1 MIAKS
6 EVLEKAILQTLAYSA
21 HFHFPLTQTEIYRR
35 LQSLPAGKA
44 GLPRRQAGSEPCK
57 KSAVDQALYSL
68 VQAGRVLAVQD
79 YYVLAGQSH
88 LVAHRR
94 ARQSSSRHLLARA
107 KTKVATLA
115 RCPGVQAIYVTGSLA
130 VANASESDDID
141 LMVITTPHRLW
152 LTRLLLTTI
161 TSLRGWRRT
170 PHATNVS
177 GKVCLNLY
185 LTLDALSLPAA
196 KRSLYAAY
204 ELIQA
209 LPLYDPHDTQ
219 SELLAA
225 NSWIGQYLANQKRTL
240 LNRRPGRRPSRDS
253 EAGRR
258 VLNGFDGVLDL
269 LDDLAF
275 SIQYAYMRPKI
286 TREYVTRDA
295 AFFHPHDPA
304 PPAHTL

>member
-21 HFHFPLTQTEIYRR
+21 YFHFPLTQTEIYRR
-35 LQSLPAGKA
+35 LQSLPAGK
-44 GLPRRQAGSEPCK
+44 AGSEPCK

-68 VQAGRVLAVQD
+68 VQAGRVLAVQN

-107 KTKVATLA
+107 KAKVATLA

-130 VANASESDDID
+130 VASASESDDID
-141 LMVITTPHRLW
+141 LMIITTPHRLW

-170 PHATNVS
+170 PHATDIS

-258 VLNGFDGVLDL
+258 VLKVILDL

>member
-1 MIAKS
+1 MGTLAKS
-6 EVLEKAILQTLAYSA
+6 ILQTLAYSDY
-21 HFHFPLTQTEIYRR
+21 FNFPLTLSEIYDR
-35 LQSLPAGKA
+35 LQGLPAGKA
-44 GLPRRQAGSEPCK
+44 GAEPCK
-57 KSAVDQALYSL
+57 KSDLSRALTTL
-68 VQAGRVLAVQD
+68 VRAGMVGSQRG
-79 YYVLAGQSH
+79 YFFLAGQRD
-88 LVAHRR
+88 LVVRR
-94 ARQSSSRHLLARA
+94 LQRQKSSQQLL
-107 KTKVATLA
+107 KVASAKVAVLA

-130 VANASESDDID
+130 VANASGSDDID
-141 LMVITTPHRLW
+141 LMIITTPHRLW
-152 LTRLLLTTI
+152 LTRLLLTII

-170 PHATNVS
+170 PHATDIS

-240 LNRRPGRRPSRDS
+240 LSRRPGRRPSRDS

-258 VLNGFDGVLDL
+258 VLKVILDL
-269 LDDLAF
+269 FDDLAF
-275 SIQYAYMRPKI
+275 SIQYAYMRSKI